1 MTGTV
6 QGTLKGALFGAI
18 SAGAAYGIGNA
29 LGHGGGSIFARGFK
43 PVKAFAKALAHGISR
58 GAISMAQGGTFRSG
72 FASGF
77 AASFF
82 SPGTELGGDG
92 AGGFTL
98 RTTIAGLVGGTAS
111 EIGGGKFANGAISGA
126 FVHMFNAEGLAYK
139 VSSGISYVVNVV
151 QFLAGA
157 ALTTTGWG
165 AILGIPMMAHAANNL
180 YETWFG
186 GEGWL
191 RNIEGRY
198 YNKIDMGVSIASGTS
213 GALRQVGT
221 RAVSYFGNSA
231 IKGYA
236 PVYNYSTT
244 AGKIDLTVTGAGI
257 ANSLLVNH
265 E

>member
-1 MTGTV
+1 VTTGALAGAAGGAIMTGTL

-18 SAGAAYGIGNA
+18 GAGAAYGIGNA
-29 LGHGGGSIFARGFK
+29 LGHGGGSIFAKGFK

-126 FVHMFNAEGLAYK
+126 FVHMFNAEGAIQKVGKYYVGKPESHNGGKLHVHWGESSNKRLNAVTVDGEVRHGNPPPNKVKKFINKTFGEFKIPNVTLLIPENVIQAAYINQATCGNYYCPK
-139 VSSGISYVVNVV
+139 VY
-151 QFLAGA
+151 
-157 ALTTTGWG
+157 
-165 AILGIPMMAHAANNL
+165 
-180 YETWFG
+180 
-186 GEGWL
+186 
-191 RNIEGRY
+191 
-198 YNKIDMGVSIASGTS
+198 
-213 GALRQVGT
+213 
-221 RAVSYFGNSA
+221 
-231 IKGYA
+231 
-236 PVYNYSTT
+236 
-244 AGKIDLTVTGAGI
+244 
-257 ANSLLVNH
+257 
-265 E
+265 